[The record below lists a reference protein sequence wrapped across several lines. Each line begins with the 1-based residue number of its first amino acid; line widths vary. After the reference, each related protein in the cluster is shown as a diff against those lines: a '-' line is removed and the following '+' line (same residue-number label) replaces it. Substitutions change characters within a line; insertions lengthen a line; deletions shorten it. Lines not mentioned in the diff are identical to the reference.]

1 MRYFAI
7 SILFALPLLA
17 QSDLLDR
24 AAALPPELYADVVL
38 RLAEANKLKVKEPEQ
53 LLERVFLLAH
63 QAKLA
68 VQPRTNPE
76 LIAHM
81 DSFPGVIHAAGL
93 FRLDRLSIQVRA
105 AVALKSAKL
114 YREIDPA
121 PPPQTCDDPFSYQP
135 DIYYEHL
142 WRFPQLVPDAYR
154 RITTSSQLQPAL
166 HSLGHL
172 PHPDELAIYL
182 AGALPEIHDNWRAFS
197 ANSLSTMQELR
208 DYPNLLPAWRA
219 WFTGHMNG
227 RRCTAPRENPSH
239 QQAIDAF
246 NNLSDTP
253 IDPKELKPSEIVKT
267 PTFPEFWRSSKG
279 QSIITHYR
287 ELVFGRRTAPLP
299 ETERRKSDWDSPLR
313 SFLAEL
319 AEWKH
324 GDDETP
330 RAIFHQRA
338 TIHRA
343 LFPIVPPGPL
353 LRKVIAEYITFLTLS
368 PMRTEHPTEWLIYV
382 DRLLHESQV
391 APEEIRRSGD
401 HTLNVLFDLAQL
413 VPGRR

>member
-1 MRYFAI
+1 MRSLAL
-7 SILFALPLLA
+7 STLFALPLLA

-166 HSLGHL
+166 HALGHL
-172 PHPDELAIYL
+172 PHPDELAIFL

-219 WFTGHMNG
+219 WFTSHMNG

-368 PMRTEHPTEWLIYV
+368 PMRTEHPTEWLIYA
-382 DRLLHESQV
+382 DRLRHESQV
-391 APEEIRRSGD
+391 APEEIRLSGD
-401 HTLNVLFDLAQL
+401 HTLNVLLDLAQL